1 MRDEREL
8 RRQAALAGRSW
19 LLVKATYF
27 LTTYRP
33 GLSGLT
39 TKMISIPTST
49 MEAAAIWKINL
60 RREKELT
67 IS

>member
-8 RRQAALAGRSW
+8 RRQVPW
-19 LLVKATYF
+19 LVGLGCSLRATYF